1 MIELEDKMNITN
13 PDWQMS
19 CREKLCIIGLLE
31 CLKPKKVIEFGY
43 HRGGATKW
51 LSQFAEK
58 LISVDV
64 NEFVS
69 EASKKYSNVEPWK
82 CTTGEAINKIKA
94 DNLSF
99 DLAIIDADHSRRA
112 VANDVS
118 GILPHAE
125 VILMHDSFNPAC
137 RRGMLDALQSQNSHA
152 FYLDFIPSI
161 LKRDGLWGGF
171 AIAWKSETPRPQ
183 KEFLGEESPYSAV
196 WLQSSVHFKSK
207 FLQLKHFFS
216 QIVQNTIS
224 KLRICAGKI
233 LGR

>member
-13 PDWQMS
+13 ADWQMS
-19 CREKLCIIGLLE
+19 CREKLSLIGLLQLPE
-31 CLKPKKVIEFGY
+31 AKKVIEFGY

-51 LSQFAEK
+51 LSQFAENV
-58 LISVDV
+58 ISVDV

-69 EASKKYSNVEPWK
+69 EASKKYTNVEPWK

-118 GILPHAE
+118 GILPFSE

-137 RRGMLDALQSQNSHA
+137 RRGMLAALQSQNSHA

-161 LKRDGLWGGF
+161 LKQDGLWGGF
-171 AIAWKSETPRPQ
+171 AIAWKSKSPGPQ
-183 KEFLGEESPYSAV
+183 KELCGEKSSYSAV
-196 WLQSSVHFKSK
+196 WWQNSFHF
-207 FLQLKHFFS
+207 
-216 QIVQNTIS
+216 
-224 KLRICAGKI
+224 
-233 LGR
+233 